1 MRAPSFRRILRYAAV
16 PPAVFLTW
24 LFAVWPPPIWYRT
37 HWPAETEF
45 MVSSGAERAGRA
57 SRVPLPPA
65 CRTTRPPRIYCPV
78 PLDSISPSLVEAV
91 LTAEDAR
98 FREHR
103 GIDWVEV
110 RKALGY
116 RRTRF
121 DWGSPEDRAE
131 LGRALSTA
139 RSRQQAMRGASTITQ
154 QLAKNLYLSP
164 ARNPLRKLKEAV
176 TAYRL
181 ELALGKERILE
192 LYLNVAELGPG
203 VWGAEAA
210 SRRYFRTSATR
221 LTLTQSAA
229 LAATLPF
236 PRSSNPAYRPVRM
249 RRRQDLILRR
259 MRGERVEVPKVEA
272 EPIPQPGDSIVWTP
286 GVDSLLDSLRAPVE
300 TLFPTPDAESPGSSD
315 SMIAPPWTL
324 DPQTSDPRP

>member
-1 MRAPSFRRILRYAAV
+1 VRPRGLGRILRYAV
-16 PPAVFLTW
+16 IPPALFLVW
-24 LFAVWPPPIWYRT
+24 LLAVWPPPVWYRT

-45 MVSSGAERAGRA
+45 MRAAGAGRHP
-57 SRVPLPPA
+57 VPRGGPARCPTARLPHS
-65 CRTTRPPRIYCPV
+65 YCPV
-78 PLDSISPSLVEAV
+78 VLDSISPALVEAV

-98 FREHR
+98 FRQHR

-116 RRTRF
+116 RRIRF
-121 DWGSPEDRAE
+121 DWGSVEDRNE
-131 LGRALSTA
+131 IRRAVGTA
-139 RSRQQAMRGASTITQ
+139 RSRREAVRGASTITQ

-164 ARNPLRKLKEAV
+164 SRSPLRKLKEAL

-210 SRRYFRTSATR
+210 SRRYFRASADR

-236 PRSSNPAYRPVRM
+236 PRSSNPAYRPSRM
-249 RRRQDLILRR
+249 SRRRDLILRR
-259 MRGERVEVPKVEA
+259 MRGERVEVPKIEQ
-272 EPIPQPGDSIVWTP
+272 EPVPQPGDSIVWTP

-300 TLFPTPDAESPGSSD
+300 TLFPTPESSPVSRQS
-315 SMIAPPWTL
+315 
-324 DPQTSDPRP
+324 TSLSGMTSVR